1 MKARASAKRGTRT
14 ATSSVATKRATRP
27 SPAGGKYSAIR
38 RDLQKQRQ
46 VILDEAGEG
55 LTKREGPEAFPDVS
69 DQASAEVDQN
79 FSMRIKEREQKLL
92 KKIDE
97 ALDRMESVVSGPG
110 GRSATLLDTLG
121 VLRMNANRP
130 GPAEEAFAMA
140 EKLCREATVASKE
153 GLKEEAPCPAEV
165 LKEIEDHRKELRR
178 RFP

>member
-1 MKARASAKRGTRT
+1 MKARATAKRGTRT

-46 VILDEAGEG
+46 AILDEAGEG

-97 ALDRMESVVSGPG
+97 ALDRLKKNIYGICERCEEEIPYQRLKARPVT
-110 GRSATLLDTLG
+110 TLCIACKTLQEQ
-121 VLRMNANRP
+121 
-130 GPAEEAFAMA
+130 EE
-140 EKLCREATVASKE
+140 K
-153 GLKEEAPCPAEV
+153 
-165 LKEIEDHRKELRR
+165 IRR
-178 RFP
+178 